1 MKSSGKM
8 ILAAGAF
15 AALALAA
22 SCSKENEIKII
33 TPPDVTELSGVN
45 ASYERGLHEYLEIA
59 PTVDFSGYTAENRDS
74 VKYEW
79 NIDYKVVGTD
89 SVLTYKCNK
98 NGQFN
103 GYLKVSTSTGA
114 KIADFKLTVTT
125 PYDKGLLLLSS
136 TSEGSMLSWK
146 RLDIMDTPASPYAF
160 KDNNP
165 TLELGKT
172 PLALCWK
179 GEGLTS
185 PKAAAITDNYYE
197 VLLSTENPTKVYAL
211 NTNDMTVKTEITYNG
226 TGEFHPNAM
235 LCPKGTQEGAWNNMQ
250 DVVYFVG
257 GGRDY
262 IMSSDRNFV
271 EASGSDILP
280 EGAVIADYTCVVG
293 QTDYGDYVRV
303 YFDKT
308 TKKLVHISAVLAFD
322 AVEGDKVLDG
332 EPIYLKGCDGMYYH
346 ERYDA
351 MGIILVTASGSST
364 KVYNFSPYDAIEGTE
379 TLLHEIDASG
389 KILPESSVAVN
400 PIKTILYYSNGNKI
414 YRLNYDG
421 ENFDAE
427 PYITLDG
434 NYSVKKMIFNTY
446 DANTLYIAAEN
457 GDEESE
463 MKASLFIY
471 DISDN
476 ASAKQLF
483 KGDKA
488 GGSVKDLIYK
498 GNGREYEGIPKET
511 SLKKLFR

>member
-1 MKSSGKM
+1 M
-8 ILAAGAF
+8 IIVTGVFVAM
-15 AALALAA
+15 AA
-22 SCSKENEIKII
+22 SCTESNEIKII
-33 TPPDVTELSGVN
+33 TPPDVADLAGVE

-59 PTVDFSGYTAENRDS
+59 PSVDFIGYSEENKDS

-79 NIDYKVVGTD
+79 SIDYNVVGTD
-89 SVLTYKCNK
+89 SVLTYKCDK

-125 PYDKGLLLLSS
+125 PYDKGLLLLSG
-136 TSEGSMLSWK
+136 TSEGSILTWK
-146 RLDIMDTPASPYAF
+146 RLDKMETPASPYAF

-185 PKAAAITDNYYE
+185 PKAALLTDNYYE
-197 VLLSTENPTKVYAL
+197 VLVSTENPVKVYAL

-226 TGEFHPNAM
+226 DGEFHPNAM

-257 GGRDY
+257 GGRDF
-262 IMSSDRNFV
+262 IMTSDRNFV
-271 EASGSDILP
+271 AAAGSDILP

-293 QTDYGDYVRV
+293 QTNYSDYVRV

-308 TKKLVHISAVLAFD
+308 TNKLIYISALLSWDAF
-322 AVEGDKVLDG
+322 EGDIVLDG
-332 EPIYLKGCDGMYYH
+332 EPIFLNGCDGEYP
-346 ERYDA
+346 EGDKRYDP
-351 MGIILVTASGSST
+351 MNILVVTANGSNT
-364 KVYNFSPYDAIEGTE
+364 KVYRFSPDAPFNEE
-379 TLLHEIDASG
+379 EEKLSEIDATG
-389 KILPESSVAVN
+389 KILPESAIAVN
-400 PIKTILYYSNGNKI
+400 PVKAILYYSNGNKI

-421 ENFDAE
+421 QNFDAE

-434 NYSVKKMIFNTY
+434 NYTAKKMIFNTY
-446 DANTLYIAAEN
+446 DAKTLYIAAEN
-457 GDEESE
+457 ADEESE
-463 MKASLFIY
+463 MKASMFIY
-471 DISDN
+471 DISDD
-476 ASAKQLF
+476 ASAKLLF
-483 KGDKA
+483 KDDKV

-498 GNGREYEGIPKET
+498 GNGREYESIPSE
-511 SLKKLFR
+511 SALSRLFR

>member
-15 AALALAA
+15 AALAMAA

-33 TPPDVTELSGVN
+33 TPPDVTELSGVE

-59 PTVDFSGYTAENRDS
+59 PSVDFSGYTAENRDS

-89 SVLTYKCNK
+89 SVLTYKCEE

-146 RLDIMDTPASPYAF
+146 RLDIMETPASPYAF
-160 KDNNP
+160 RDNNP

-179 GEGLTS
+179 GEGITA
-185 PKAAAITDNYYE
+185 PKAALLTENYYE

-235 LCPKGTQEGAWNNMQ
+235 LCPKGTQEGVWNNMM

-262 IMSSDRNFV
+262 IMASDRNFV

-293 QTDYGDYVRV
+293 QTSVSDYVRA

-308 TKKLVHISAVLAFD
+308 SRKLVYHSALMAFD

-332 EPIYLKGCDGMYYH
+332 EPIYLKGCDGEYYND
-346 ERYDA
+346 RYDA
-351 MGIILVTASGSST
+351 MGILLVTASGSST
-364 KVYNFSPYDAIEGTE
+364 KVYRFDPDAAIMGE
-379 TLLHEIDASG
+379 TVLSEIDASG
-389 KILPESSVAVN
+389 KILPESAVAVN
-400 PIKTILYYSNGNKI
+400 PVKTILYYSNGNKI

-421 ENFDAE
+421 ENFDSE

-434 NYSVKKMIFNTY
+434 NYSVKKMIFNVY
-446 DANTLYIAAEN
+446 DTDTLYIAAEN

-483 KGDKA
+483 KGDRA
-488 GGSVKDLIYK
+488 GGSVKDFIYK
-498 GNGREYEGIPKET
+498 GNGREYENIPSEN
-511 SLKKLFR
+511 SLMKLFR

>member
-1 MKSSGKM
+1 M
-8 ILAAGAF
+8 IMAAGAC
-15 AALALAA
+15 AALVMAA
-22 SCSKENEIKII
+22 SCSKENELKPV
-33 TPPDVTELSGVN
+33 TPPDVAALSGVE

-59 PTVDFSGYTAENRDS
+59 PEVNFVNYTAENRDS

-89 SVLTYKCNK
+89 SVLTFKCDE

-185 PKAAAITDNYYE
+185 PKSAAITDNYYE
-197 VLLSTENPTKVYAL
+197 VLLSTENPLKVYAL

-235 LCPKGTQEGAWNNMQ
+235 LCPKGTQEGVWNNMQ

-262 IMSSDRNFV
+262 IMASDRNFV

-280 EGAVIADYTCVVG
+280 DGAVISDLTCVVG
-293 QTDYGDYVRV
+293 MTEMNDYVRV

-308 TKKLVHISAVLAFD
+308 TKKMIYHSALMSWD
-322 AVEGDKVLDG
+322 AEEGDKVLEG
-332 EPIYLKGCDGMYYH
+332 EPVYLKGCDGEYYK

-351 MGIILVTASGSST
+351 ANVLTVTANGSST
-364 KVYNFSPYDAIEGTE
+364 KVCRFTPDAAIMGE
-379 TLLHEIDASG
+379 TVLSEIDASG
-389 KILPESSVAVN
+389 KILPESAVAVN
-400 PIKTILYYSNGNKI
+400 PLKTILYYSNGNKI

-434 NYSVKKMIFNTY
+434 NYSVKKMIFNVY

-463 MKASLFIY
+463 MKASMFIY

-483 KGDKA
+483 KGDKV
-488 GGSVKDLIYK
+488 GGSVKDFIYK
-498 GNGREYEGIPKET
+498 GNGREYENIPAEET
-511 SLKKLFR
+511 AFSRLFR